1 MFRPGHPAATRSR
14 SHSNLMVL
22 RMHPRAVAGPS
33 DDGERALRHDVK
45 SFALQYAEKDRGG
58 IRLLFGEQSLRK
70 NCYPCADALIRLS
83 HFDADGTATD
93 HHHRIGES
101 ITLEYL
107 AVG

>member
-1 MFRPGHPAATRSR
+1 M
-14 SHSNLMVL
+14 
-22 RMHPRAVAGPS
+22 
-33 DDGERALRHDVK
+33 K

-70 NCYPCADALIRLS
+70 NCDPCAEALIRLS
-83 HFDADGTATD
+83 HFDADRTATN

-101 ITLEYL
+101 IIFEYL